1 MFKKKK
7 EKKEKINSSSTNE
20 SYNTS
25 QKLIIQLSNG
35 EGMIIED
42 NNDNENKNN
51 QGNPLA
57 VYKDNKGNLHI
68 YSALCTHMGCTLT
81 LNQSELSFDCPC
93 HGSRFSAENGKV
105 INAPANQKLAEK

>member
-7 EKKEKINSSSTNE
+7 EKKEKINSS
-20 SYNTS
+20 
-25 QKLIIQLSNG
+25 KHR
-35 EGMIIED
+35 D
-42 NNDNENKNN
+42 NNDNENNNN

-81 LNQSELSFDCPC
+81 WNQSELSFNCPC
-93 HGSRFSAENGKV
+93 HGSRFSAESGK
-105 INAPANQKLAEK
+105 

>member
-7 EKKEKINSSSTNE
+7 EKKEKINSS
-20 SYNTS
+20 
-25 QKLIIQLSNG
+25 KHL
-35 EGMIIED
+35 D
-42 NNDNENKNN
+42 NNDNENNNN

-81 LNQSELSFDCPC
+81 WNQSELSFNCPC
-93 HGSRFSAENGKV
+93 HGSRFSAESGK
-105 INAPANQKLAEK
+105 

>member
-7 EKKEKINSSSTNE
+7 EKKEKINSSKH
-20 SYNTS
+20 
-25 QKLIIQLSNG
+25 Q
-35 EGMIIED
+35 D
-42 NNDNENKNN
+42 NNDNENNNN

-81 LNQSELSFDCPC
+81 WNQSELSFNCPC
-93 HGSRFSAENGKV
+93 HGSRLFCRKWKV
-105 INAPANQKLAEK
+105 INAPANQKLEEK

>member
-7 EKKEKINSSSTNE
+7 KKEKINSS
-20 SYNTS
+20 
-25 QKLIIQLSNG
+25 KHR
-35 EGMIIED
+35 D
-42 NNDNENKNN
+42 NNDNENNNN

-81 LNQSELSFDCPC
+81 WNQSELSFNCPC
-93 HGSRFSAENGKV
+93 HGSRFSAESGK
-105 INAPANQKLAEK
+105 